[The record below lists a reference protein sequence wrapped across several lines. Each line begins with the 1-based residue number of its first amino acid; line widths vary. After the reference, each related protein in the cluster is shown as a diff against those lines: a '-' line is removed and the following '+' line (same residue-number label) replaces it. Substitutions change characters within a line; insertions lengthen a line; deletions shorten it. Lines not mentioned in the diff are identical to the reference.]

1 MTWIIIAALIVVFII
16 GYRVLTSDTR
26 KAIDSLAHLL
36 KIKPMLVESM
46 LQEMG
51 NRHSQSYIRMLNNG
65 YTEEMHQAAYLLFIY
80 LTFVKQADDE
90 QIGLWRETLIRAGL
104 SPELHAEHTEAAL
117 FYFAELD
124 LDAFELAQ
132 FRRAYNERYNREALA
147 GW

>member
-51 NRHSQSYIRMLNNG
+51 NRHSQSFIRMLNNG

-80 LTFVKQADDE
+80 LTFIKQADDE
-90 QIGLWRETLIRAGL
+90 QIGLSRETLIRAGL

-132 FRRAYNERYNREALA
+132 FRRAYNERYNREALTH
-147 GW
+147 W

>member
-51 NRHSQSYIRMLNNG
+51 NRHSQSFIRMLNNG

-80 LTFVKQADDE
+80 LTFIKQAEDE

-132 FRRAYNERYNREALA
+132 FRRAYNERYNREALTH
-147 GW
+147 W

>member
-1 MTWIIIAALIVVFII
+1 MTWIIIATLIVVFII

-36 KIKPMLVESM
+36 KVKPMLVESM

-51 NRHSQSYIRMLNNG
+51 NRHSQSFIRMLNNG
-65 YTEEMHQAAYLLFIY
+65 YTEEMHQAAYMLFIY
-80 LTFVKQADDE
+80 LTFIKQADDE
-90 QIGLWRETLIRAGL
+90 QIGLWWETLLRAGL

-132 FRRAYNERYNREALA
+132 FRRAYNERYNREAL
-147 GW
+147 GNW